1 MNPIG
6 TSKVYFWI
14 SVILPLLLLAG
25 TAAWVAL
32 TWDAIP
38 EVIPNHFNL
47 AGQPDGW
54 GERGTI
60 WINLG
65 MGLMLYVLLLV
76 TSFFPNSWRV
86 RGLGRRADPNVAL
99 PATGGLL
106 ADYRLTIPSMMIFVS
121 LWGILGIPG
130 PGWIVSAAM
139 FVLILLPL
147 ARFLV
152 RVYVIRR

>member
-25 TAAWVAL
+25 AAAWVAL

-38 EVIPNHFNL
+38 EEIPDHFDL

-54 GERGTI
+54 GGRGTI

-65 MGLMLYVLLLV
+65 MGLGFYVLLLV
-76 TSFFPNSWRV
+76 TSFFP
-86 RGLGRRADPNVAL
+86 
-99 PATGGLL
+99 
-106 ADYRLTIPSMMIFVS
+106 
-121 LWGILGIPG
+121 G
-130 PGWIVSAAM
+130 PGWIVPAVMS
-139 FVLILLPL
+139 VLILLPL
-147 ARFLV
+147 ARFLL
-152 RVYVIRR
+152 RVYVLHR